1 MSMNVKDKTYRELG
15 KLIVISG
22 TMVGILLLNSSLI
35 WAATK
40 STENVASEEDV
51 LSSMTLEEKVAQMFF
66 VTPEAL
72 TGAAFVTEAGEITEE
87 RFSEYPV
94 GGIIYFTE
102 NIVSHEQ
109 VSTMLNR
116 MQEISKDR
124 IGLPIFLGIDEEG
137 GRVSRLYES
146 SINGIPYVQDMY
158 TIGTSGDS
166 GQAYQTGKIIGRYMK
181 ELNFNVDFAPVADI
195 FSNPANT
202 VIGNRAFGNDPEA
215 VSEMVAMMVQGLQK
229 EGIFATLKH
238 FPGHGDT
245 LEDSHS
251 RYANCRKNMEELKEC
266 ELQPF
271 DAGISAG
278 ASFVMAGHISLPE
291 ILGDQTPASLSHE
304 IISGVLREEMGFEG
318 VIITDALNMGA
329 ISENY
334 SSDEAVVRA
343 VEAGVDMLLM
353 PMDFVMDYH
362 ALVNA
367 VCEGRIS
374 EERINESVRRIIRIK
389 NELS

>member
-51 LSSMTLEEKVAQMFF
+51 LSAMTLEEKVAQMFF

-102 NIVSHEQ
+102 NIVSREQ

-166 GQAYQTGKIIGRYMK
+166 RT
-181 ELNFNVDFAPVADI
+181 
-195 FSNPANT
+195 
-202 VIGNRAFGNDPEA
+202 
-215 VSEMVAMMVQGLQK
+215 
-229 EGIFATLKH
+229 
-238 FPGHGDT
+238 
-245 LEDSHS
+245 
-251 RYANCRKNMEELKEC
+251 
-266 ELQPF
+266 
-271 DAGISAG
+271 GISDWKNNRK
-278 ASFVMAGHISLPE
+278 I
-291 ILGDQTPASLSHE
+291 
-304 IISGVLREEMGFEG
+304 
-318 VIITDALNMGA
+318 
-329 ISENY
+329 Y
-334 SSDEAVVRA
+334 
-343 VEAGVDMLLM
+343 
-353 PMDFVMDYH
+353 
-362 ALVNA
+362 
-367 VCEGRIS
+367 
-374 EERINESVRRIIRIK
+374 ERTEF
-389 NELS
+389 